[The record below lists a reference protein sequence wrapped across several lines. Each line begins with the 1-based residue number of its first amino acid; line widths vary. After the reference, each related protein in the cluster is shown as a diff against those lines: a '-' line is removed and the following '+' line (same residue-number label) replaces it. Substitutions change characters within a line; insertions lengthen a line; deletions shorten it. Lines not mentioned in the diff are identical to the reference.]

1 MIKVYH
7 NFGWKLDYAL
17 MRTGTLSRNELVI
30 GCYDSRIIISGLSKE
45 IVTKKTDESSLTAL
59 QVMRCTLTKRLS
71 WSVGAG
77 SVWPHAMCLD
87 ENFHLQGH
95 RLFVAVQADLLAYDW
110 ETGAQLFRTHCH
122 SKILSL
128 DLRCDDPSLV
138 AGNQNHEV
146 VIYSARQG
154 SLGKVLDTLQGHR
167 APIACVRIDQASKVI
182 YTLGAD
188 SELCCW
194 NVDQHVLLHRQGLA
208 RKMGTGNAQKNPW
221 RKVELYPSKCR
232 FEIARV
238 GEEAFLLAQT
248 HEHRSSLVN
257 IESHLRFVQRVS
269 SSSPVI
275 WMRCIRSAALLRSLG
290 CSHDPEEAGSD
301 DNVLLVASQDGTI
314 EVIHLASLVFAEW
327 HLLRTES
334 L

>member
-1 MIKVYH
+1 M
-7 NFGWKLDYAL
+7 
-17 MRTGTLSRNELVI
+17 I
-30 GCYDSRIIISGLSKE
+30 GCFDSRIIILGLSKE
-45 IVTKKTDESSLTAL
+45 VITKKTDESSLTAL
-59 QVMRCTLTKRLS
+59 EVMRCNLKKRLS
-71 WSVGAG
+71 WSVGSG

-95 RLFVAVQADLLAYDW
+95 RLFVASQADLLAYDW

-128 DLRCDDPSLV
+128 DLRRNAPTLV

-154 SLGKVLDTLQGHR
+154 SLGKVLDTLQGHA
-167 APIACVRIDQASKVI
+167 APVACVHIDQASQVS

-208 RKMGTGNAQKNPW
+208 CKTGTGDSQNNPW
-221 RKVELYPSKCR
+221 RKVELHPAKCR
-232 FEIARV
+232 FDIV
-238 GEEAFLLAQT
+238 KIGEEAFLLAQT

-257 IESHLRFVQRVS
+257 IESHLRFVQRVV

-275 WMRCIRSAALLRSLG
+275 WMRSIQSAALLRALG
-290 CSHDPEEAGSD
+290 CSQNVEEAGFD
-301 DNVLLVASQDGTI
+301 DNALLVASQDGTI
-314 EVIHLASLVFAEW
+314 QVIYRVGSAFVSRFQFLGWGMYFPVASQDGAICLRLIFMLV
-327 HLLRTES
+327 
-334 L
+334 